1 MISRALVALTLVA
14 LVVAARADDVT
25 TLGGKKLTGK
35 LVAVDAEGVTVDVAG
50 TAVKVP
56 AKEVLLIDLGHKVA
70 VPAKDQK
77 YHEVELTD
85 GSVLRVGKF
94 AVKGKTLEVELLAG
108 PAGVTVP
115 TLEVPLSAV
124 FSVCRNA
131 DDAKHRENWQAM
143 LRTRGKRDLYV
154 LRTVDGL
161 SFVQGTILEGNA
173 DGTEVTFEKD
183 GGVREQLRLSRATG
197 GLVFSQPPG
206 GQPPTTLCKLKD
218 VFGNTLV
225 AREIGMAD
233 GGVKVKT
240 VSGVSV
246 GYPAAAAV
254 AQLDYSQGN
263 VAYLSDLT
271 PQVEA
276 PGVSDA
282 DAKAFP
288 LLEGKTRPAPYLRD
302 RFLGES
308 PGLTLDGHLFPA
320 GAAFPKGIAV
330 SADTALT
337 FPLGGDYREF
347 RALVGFA
354 DARHGNAAELKL
366 TVEADG
372 KVIATDVFKGK
383 DKARA
388 LTVDVKG
395 VRSLRIAVDRDYPS
409 ETAAYL
415 ILADAKVQK

>member
-1 MISRALVALTLVA
+1 MFSRPLVAVA
-14 LVVAARADDVT
+14 LLAVVVAARADDI
-25 TLGGKKLTGK
+25 TLVGGKKLTGT
-35 LVAVDAEGVTVDVAG
+35 LVAVDAEGVTFNAG
-50 TAVKVP
+50 GTEIKVP
-56 AKEVLLIDLGHKVA
+56 AKDVLLIDLGNKIGT
-70 VPAKDQK
+70 PAKDQK

-94 AVKGKTLEVELLAG
+94 AVKAKGLEVEPLPG
-108 PAGVTVP
+108 PAGVAAP
-115 TLEVPLSAV
+115 ALELPLSSV

-131 DDAKHRENWQAM
+131 DDAKHRDNWQAM

-154 LRTVDGL
+154 MRTAEGL
-161 SFVQGTILEGNA
+161 NFVQGTIHEGNA
-173 DGTEVTFEKD
+173 DGTELTFEKE
-183 GGVREQLRLSRATG
+183 GGAKEQLRLSRATG
-197 GLVFSQPPG
+197 GLVFNQPSDG
-206 GQPPTTLCKLKD
+206 KPPATLCKLKD

-225 AREIGMAD
+225 AREIGVAG

-246 GYPAAAAV
+246 AYPAAAAV
-254 AQLDYSQGN
+254 AQLDYAQGN

-271 PQVEA
+271 PQVEV
-276 PGVSDA
+276 PGVADA

-288 LLEGKTRPAPYLRD
+288 LLEGKTRPGAFLRD
-302 RFLGES
+302 RFLGDS
-308 PGLTLDGHLFPA
+308 PTLTLDG
-320 GAAFPKGIAV
+320 AAVPKGLAV

-347 RALVGFA
+347 RATVGFA

-366 TVEADG
+366 TIEADG
-372 KVIATDVFKGK
+372 KVIATDAFKGK

-388 LTVDVKG
+388 LSVDVKG
-395 VRSLRIAVDRDYPS
+395 VRQLRIAVDRDYPS
-409 ETAAYL
+409 DTAAYL

>member
-1 MISRALVALTLVA
+1 MRFRTCAAVVMVCAA
-14 LVVAARADDVT
+14 FVAARADDVT
-25 TLGGKKLTGK
+25 TVGGKKLTGK
-35 LVAVDAEGVTVDVAG
+35 LVRVDAEGVTVDVAG
-50 TAVKVP
+50 TDVKVS
-56 AKEVLLIDLGHKVA
+56 AKDVLLIDLGNKVV

-85 GSVLRVGKF
+85 GSVLRVGKY
-94 AVKGKTLEVELLAG
+94 AVKGKKLEVELLPG
-108 PAGVTVP
+108 PAGVAAP
-115 TLEVPLSAV
+115 ALELPLSAV

-154 LRTVDGL
+154 MRQAGDVLN
-161 SFVQGTILEGNA
+161 FVQGTILEGNA
-173 DGTEVTFEKD
+173 DGTELTFEKED
-183 GGVREQLRLSRATG
+183 GAKEQLRLSRATG

-206 GQPPTTLCKLKD
+206 GQPPATLCKLKD

-225 AREIGMAD
+225 AREIGVAD
-233 GGVKVKT
+233 GGVKVTT

-254 AQLDYSQGN
+254 AQLDYAQGN

-276 PGVSDA
+276 PGVAEA

-288 LLEGKTRPAPYLRD
+288 LLEGKTRPAAYLRD
-302 RFLGES
+302 RFLGDG
-308 PGLTLDGHLFPA
+308 PTLTLDGA
-320 GAAFPKGIAV
+320 SFPKGIAV

-337 FPLGGDYREF
+337 FALGGDYREF
-347 RALVGFA
+347 RAVVGFA

-366 TVEADG
+366 TIEADG
-372 KVIATDVFKGK
+372 KVIATDVFRGK

-395 VRSLRIAVDRDYPS
+395 VRQLRVAVDRDYPS

-415 ILADAKVQK
+415 ILADAKVLK

>member
-1 MISRALVALTLVA
+1 MTRTLLLA
-14 LVVAARADDVT
+14 ATLGAFLVAARADEIT
-25 TLGGKKLTGK
+25 TVGGKKLTGK
-35 LVAVDAEGVTVDVAG
+35 LVAVDAEGVTFNAG
-50 TAVKVP
+50 GTDVKVS
-56 AKEVLLIDLGHKVA
+56 AKEVLLIDLGNKVV

-94 AVKGKTLEVELLAG
+94 AVKGKQLEVELLPG
-108 PAGVTVP
+108 PMGVAAP
-115 TLEVPLSAV
+115 KLELPLSSV

-154 LRTVDGL
+154 MRQADGL
-161 SFVQGTILEGNA
+161 NFVQGTILEGNA
-173 DGTEVTFEKD
+173 DGTEVTFEKED
-183 GGVREQLRLSRATG
+183 GAKEQLRLSRATG
-197 GLVFSQPPG
+197 GLVFNQPSG
-206 GQPPTTLCKLKD
+206 GQPPATICKLKD

-225 AREIGMAD
+225 AREIGVAD

-246 GYPAAAAV
+246 GYSGAAAV
-254 AQLDYSQGN
+254 AQLDYAQGN

-276 PGVSDA
+276 AGVAEA

-288 LLEGKTRPAPYLRD
+288 LLEGKTRPAAYLRD
-302 RFLGES
+302 RFLGDS
-308 PGLTLDGHLFPA
+308 PTLTLDGV
-320 GAAFPKGIAV
+320 AFPKGIAV

-347 RALVGFA
+347 RAVVGFA

-383 DKARA
+383 DKARG

-395 VRSLRIAVDRDYPS
+395 VRQLRIAVDRDYPS

>member
-1 MISRALVALTLVA
+1 MTRTLLVAATLGVF
-14 LVVAARADDVT
+14 VVAASADDVT
-25 TLGGKKLTGK
+25 TVGGKKLTGK
-35 LVAVDAEGVTVDVAG
+35 LVAVDAEGITVDVAG
-50 TAVKVP
+50 TDVKVS
-56 AKEVLLIDLGHKVA
+56 AKDVLLIDLGNKVA
-70 VPAKDQK
+70 APAKDQK

-85 GSVLRVGKF
+85 GSVLRVGKY
-94 AVKGKTLEVELLAG
+94 AVKGKKLEVDLLPG
-108 PAGVTVP
+108 PAGVTAP
-115 TLEVPLSAV
+115 TLELPISAV

-131 DDAKHRENWQAM
+131 DDAKQRENWQAM

-154 LRTVDGL
+154 MRTAEGL
-161 SFVQGTILEGNA
+161 NFVQGTILEGNA
-173 DGTEVTFEKD
+173 DGTEITFEKED
-183 GGVREQLRLSRATG
+183 GAKEQLRLSRATG
-197 GLVFSQPPG
+197 GLVFNQPAG
-206 GQPPTTLCKLKD
+206 GQPPATLCKVKD
-218 VFGNTLV
+218 VFGNSLV
-225 AREIGMAD
+225 AREIGVAD

-254 AQLDYSQGN
+254 AQLDYAQGN

-276 PGVSDA
+276 PGVPEA

-288 LLEGKTRPAPYLRD
+288 LLEGKNGPTGTLRD
-302 RFLGES
+302 RFLGDS
-308 PGLTLDGHLFPA
+308 PTLTLEGVS
-320 GAAFPKGIAV
+320 FPKGIAV

-347 RALVGFA
+347 RAVVGFA

-366 TVEADG
+366 TIEADG

-383 DKARA
+383 DKARG

-395 VRSLRIAVDRDYPS
+395 VRQLRVAVDRDYPS